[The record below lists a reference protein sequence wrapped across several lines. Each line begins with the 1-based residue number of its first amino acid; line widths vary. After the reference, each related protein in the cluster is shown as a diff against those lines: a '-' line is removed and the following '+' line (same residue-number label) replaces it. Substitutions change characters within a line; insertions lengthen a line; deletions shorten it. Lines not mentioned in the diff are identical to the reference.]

1 MVDKREDVKCE
12 VNGEFPNVLHGKAFL
27 IAQNLIAHSVA
38 GNVRLVES
46 PHQQLVQTRFNGEQA
61 RLLGED
67 CVNDQRVVEGD
78 EVSPGTVERVGK
90 PPGLPG
96 KGPSL
101 SADGLLAVIGKIAIH
116 SLVNDL

>member
-1 MVDKREDVKCE
+1 MVDEREDVKCE
-12 VNGEFPNVLHGKAFL
+12 VDGEFPNVLHGKAFL

-38 GNVRLVES
+38 GNIRLVEP
-46 PHQQLVQTRFNGEQA
+46 PHQQLVKTRFHGEQA
-61 RLLGED
+61 GLVGED

-90 PPGLPG
+90 PSGFTG

-101 SADGLLAVIGKIAIH
+101 SADG
-116 SLVNDL
+116 